1 MNLKRRNFTPRQ
13 KVQMLRQHL
22 LENKP
27 VSDVCDEHGIN
38 PVQFYRWQKLFFE
51 KGELAFEKSQDQ
63 KTVSLEKQIVKLT
76 QKLTVKNEV
85 LSELM
90 EAHVALK
97 KNLGE
102 I

>member
-1 MNLKRRNFTPRQ
+1 MSPKRRKFTPRQ
-13 KVQMLRQHL
+13 KVQLLRQHF

-51 KGELAFEKSQDQ
+51 KGELAFEKSQDK

>member
-1 MNLKRRNFTPRQ
+1 MSPKRRKFTPRQ
-13 KVQMLRQHL
+13 KVQMLRQHF

-63 KTVSLEKQIVKLT
+63 KNKRNTFVLVIKASFKKKQMISKRSFEW
-76 QKLTVKNEV
+76 KE
-85 LSELM
+85 
-90 EAHVALK
+90 
-97 KNLGE
+97 
-102 I
+102 